1 MSSLSVEKVFVRIRI
16 DPQRRPGELKLSE
29 LTELSAVLS
38 STGAEP
44 CYARSNFTRHGPA
57 QQPAHVEVPMIPPRN
72 AVARRMSVLMA
83 GLRCV
88 AGIMGVLLVTLVY
101 SCGRSAPMS
110 PTPVTGTRDTRAGAT
125 AVVPGAAAA
134 VSDSQSAVGIE
145 AIGLPPDGSTL
156 KATAPTVQ
164 SPNNGE
170 VVGDLLRPTLTVLNA
185 RGRFV
190 STALQ
195 HRFEVWEVADD
206 GTIILAAVGM
216 ADQTPNTTSP
226 TVVVPLNQD
235 TSYQWRVRA
244 ERNEFFGPWS
254 GWGTFRTPVPVT
266 IEVPLLWQPTNGTTV
281 SSVRPVL
288 EVANGEVSANAGAVT
303 YEFQIATDFSFE
315 NVVATLAGELGAHTA
330 LPNTGVGVIGTHAQT
345 QYTSVQPDFDL
356 EYETTYYWRVRG
368 TNEIVV
374 TTQGQPA
381 CGRRVH
387 GRLGVH
393 DAV

>member
-1 MSSLSVEKVFVRIRI
+1 MSSLSVEEVFVRIRI

-29 LTELSAVLS
+29 LTELSVVLS

-44 CYARSNFTRHGPA
+44 CYTRSSFTRRGPA
-57 QQPAHVEVPMIPPRN
+57 QQPAHVEGPMIPPRN

-101 SCGRSAPMS
+101 SCGGSAPTS

-170 VVGDLLRPTLTVLNA
+170 VVGDLLRSTLTVLNA

-216 ADQTPNTTSP
+216 ADQTPNTTSH
-226 TVVVPLNQD
+226 TVVV
-235 TSYQWRVRA
+235 R
-244 ERNEFFGPWS
+244 
-254 GWGTFRTPVPVT
+254 
-266 IEVPLLWQPTNGTTV
+266 
-281 SSVRPVL
+281 
-288 EVANGEVSANAGAVT
+288 
-303 YEFQIATDFSFE
+303 
-315 NVVATLAGELGAHTA
+315 
-330 LPNTGVGVIGTHAQT
+330 
-345 QYTSVQPDFDL
+345 
-356 EYETTYYWRVRG
+356 
-368 TNEIVV
+368 
-374 TTQGQPA
+374 
-381 CGRRVH
+381 
-387 GRLGVH
+387 
-393 DAV
+393 